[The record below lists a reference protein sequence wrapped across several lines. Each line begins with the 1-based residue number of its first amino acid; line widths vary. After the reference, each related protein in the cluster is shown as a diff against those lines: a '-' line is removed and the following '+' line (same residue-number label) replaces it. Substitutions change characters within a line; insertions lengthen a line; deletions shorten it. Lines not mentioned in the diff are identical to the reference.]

1 MKISLAK
8 PGKLADE
15 NDLIIALTFKLKQ
28 DDIKQTTKNTVKTSP
43 VKISKNIKELDEK
56 LNSLFLSSAQDE
68 GFLGDEGQEFITN
81 TLGQIKAKSIG
92 LLGLGD
98 AHDQT
103 LDSFRK
109 IAALAFKLAHRKRA
123 KTVGIMVPDKVTL
136 PWFDI
141 VSAVAEGLHLSN
153 YRFDRYRR
161 RDDKGFAIKE
171 IEIYLPSQAIQDQ
184 KTALMRAQTVAQGV
198 CLARDL
204 INEGPMELNP
214 EKFAQEAHKIA
225 QESGLTIEIF
235 DEKKL
240 KKEKMN
246 LMLGVAQ
253 ASLMTIPPRLIKLH
267 YKPAKPSKRKIVLVG
282 KGVTFDSGGLDLKSS
297 EGMLEMKTDMSGAA
311 AVLGTMYAIAKIQ
324 AKVEVI
330 GYMAC
335 VENGIG
341 PHSYHP
347 GDIITSRKGIT
358 VEIANT
364 DAEGRLV
371 LADTMTYAIDND
383 QPDTIIDIA
392 TLTGSIVIAL
402 GQKMAGIFSND
413 DALCDAIIQSGKMA
427 GESFWRMPLTPGL
440 KEIIKSPLADI
451 KNCGDRYGGSIT
463 AALFLQEFVDQ
474 GIKWAHLDIAG
485 CANNHKPYGY
495 IPSGGV
501 GFGVRTLV
509 DYVMGQ

>member
-1 MKISLAK
+1 MKITLAK
-8 PGKLADE
+8 PGKKADE
-15 NDLIIALTFKLKQ
+15 NDLVIALTFKLKQ
-28 DDIKQTTKNTVKTSP
+28 DESKERTKNTVKTSA

-56 LNSLFLSSAQDE
+56 LNSLFLFSAEDE
-68 GFLGDEGQEFITN
+68 GFLGDEGQEFVTN
-81 TLGQIKAKSIG
+81 TLGKIKAKSIA

-98 AHDQT
+98 AHQQT
-103 LDSFRK
+103 ADAFRK
-109 IAALAFKLAHRKRA
+109 AAAMAFKLAFRKRA
-123 KTVGIMVPDKVTL
+123 KNVGILVPDKVSL

-141 VSAVAEGLHLSN
+141 VAALAEGLHLSN
-153 YRFDRYRR
+153 YQFGRYRR
-161 RDDKGFAIKE
+161 HDEKTHAING
-171 IEIYLPSQAIQDQ
+171 IEIFLPSHAIQDQ
-184 KTALMRAQTVAQGV
+184 KTALLRAEAISAGV

-214 EKFAQEAHKIA
+214 EKFAKEAHKIA
-225 QESGLTIEIF
+225 QDCGLTIEIL
-235 DEKKL
+235 DEKRL

-253 ASLMTIPPRLIKLH
+253 ASLSAIPPRLIKLH
-267 YKPAKPSKRKIVLVG
+267 YKPPKPSKHKIALIG

-311 AVLGTMYAIAKIQ
+311 CVLGTMYAIAKIQ

-347 GDIITSRKGIT
+347 GDIIISRKGIT

-383 QPDTIIDIA
+383 HPDTIIDVA

-413 DALCDAIIQSGKMA
+413 DALCEAIIQSGKMA

-463 AALFLQEFVDQ
+463 AALFLQEFIAED
-474 GIKWAHLDIAG
+474 IKWAHLDIAG

-509 DYVMGQ
+509 DYLMGH